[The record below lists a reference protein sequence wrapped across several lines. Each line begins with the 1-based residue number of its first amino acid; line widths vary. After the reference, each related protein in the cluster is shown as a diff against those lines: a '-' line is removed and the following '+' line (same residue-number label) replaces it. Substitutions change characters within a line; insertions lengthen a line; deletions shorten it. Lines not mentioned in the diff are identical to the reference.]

1 MNIPNA
7 LTLSRL
13 VAIPPLMVLLMVRF
27 PGHDQLAAAIF
38 IVFSLSD
45 SLDGEIARRRGT
57 VSDFG
62 KFLDPLADKLFV
74 LSVLIVLVQ
83 EGLVAAWVVVVI
95 FSRELII
102 TILRSV
108 AAAQGRVIPAAPL
121 GKTKTVMQM
130 SAVTLLIL
138 QRPYPIAVPFADL
151 VVGLAIVFTI
161 WSGFDY
167 LWRFR
172 YLISSRS
179 PSRVAPSGGAP
190 ATDEAGYGLSRELG
204 DLLRKG
210 GLTVSVAESCTGGLV
225 GKLITDQPGS
235 SAYFL
240 GGVIAYSDE
249 VKRELLGVAA
259 AVLKRAGAVSSEVA
273 QAMADGARSRFATD
287 LAAGVTGIAGPDSD
301 GSGKPVGLTYVAVA
315 SARGTASHEFRF
327 RGDRSSNRR
336 QAAEETL
343 RLLAEEARLLGAITS
358 PLAGEVGAKRRV
370 GGPPYAKDA
379 ETA

>member
-27 PGHDQLAAAIF
+27 PGHDQLAAALF

-45 SLDGEIARRRGT
+45 TLDGEIARRRGT

-138 QRPYPIAVPFADL
+138 QRPYPIVVPLADL
-151 VVGLAIVFTI
+151 VG
-161 WSGFDY
+161 
-167 LWRFR
+167 R
-172 YLISSRS
+172 
-179 PSRVAPSGGAP
+179 
-190 ATDEAGYGLSRELG
+190 
-204 DLLRKG
+204 
-210 GLTVSVAESCTGGLV
+210 
-225 GKLITDQPGS
+225 
-235 SAYFL
+235 
-240 GGVIAYSDE
+240 
-249 VKRELLGVAA
+249 
-259 AVLKRAGAVSSEVA
+259 
-273 QAMADGARSRFATD
+273 
-287 LAAGVTGIAGPDSD
+287 DS
-301 GSGKPVGLTYVAVA
+301 
-315 SARGTASHEFRF
+315 
-327 RGDRSSNRR
+327 
-336 QAAEETL
+336 L
-343 RLLAEEARLLGAITS
+343 RL
-358 PLAGEVGAKRRV
+358 GERS
-370 GGPPYAKDA
+370 
-379 ETA
+379 E